1 MPRIITNERELAL
14 KVVLQ
19 IMPRCYAI
27 VSRTDRTSIDEE
39 RRKFFSMQ
47 QQDREQNDLTIST
60 KLEFRKQVF
69 TFATSRSRFRD
80 GKRLSFSLSVE
91 KSCTMQRVARWTQ
104 VAKVLINSPLFHRLS
119 KEGIAT
125 ILDGIV
131 SHQKIQPHLR
141 ASKRAIALFMRDY
154 TYSRLG
160 VRDGAR
166 VACFHKAPRRMSL
179 TMRCWGG
186 LILRFIT
193 FSSGIIIYDHVG

>member
-60 KLEFRKQVF
+60 KLEFRKPVF
-69 TFATSRSRFRD
+69 TFVTSRFRD

-125 ILDGIV
+125 ILDD
-131 SHQKIQPHLR
+131 R
-141 ASKRAIALFMRDY
+141 
-154 TYSRLG
+154 
-160 VRDGAR
+160 
-166 VACFHKAPRRMSL
+166 
-179 TMRCWGG
+179 
-186 LILRFIT
+186 
-193 FSSGIIIYDHVG
+193 